1 MCKVAIYEALP
12 LAFDSIF
19 EAACHVVVVSQFVNC
34 IKEQVLNK
42 LPNLGILAA
51 SLSDIS
57 EGNATGVRAKKR

>member
-19 EAACHVVVVSQFVNC
+19 EAACHVVVVSQLVNC

-51 SLSDIS
+51 SLLNGCTSKEAMKGRIS
-57 EGNATGVRAKKR
+57 